1 MFELSFLHWFFNQK
15 NVIEGSNIFLA
26 TQRFKI
32 WFFSQIFIFPYKQM
46 KKKIKSLNNF
56 LKLVVVHED
65 KELQL
70 IQRVG
75 TWKPQ
80 TKLLEENV

>member
-1 MFELSFLHWFFNQK
+1 
-15 NVIEGSNIFLA
+15 
-26 TQRFKI
+26 
-32 WFFSQIFIFPYKQM
+32 M
-46 KKKIKSLNNF
+46 KKKIQSLNNL

-75 TWKPQ
+75 T
-80 TKLLEENV
+80 